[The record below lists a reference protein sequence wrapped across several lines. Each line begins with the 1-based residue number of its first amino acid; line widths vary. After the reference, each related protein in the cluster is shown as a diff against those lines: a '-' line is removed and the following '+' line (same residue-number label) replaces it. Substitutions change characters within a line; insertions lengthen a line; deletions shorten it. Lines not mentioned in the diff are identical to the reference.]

1 MTSPDRH
8 APRGGFTLAELII
21 ALLLLGTVT
30 AALMPMLFA
39 ISAQRRAS
47 ELRQRALIHAE
58 NLLDESLSRSGA
70 EQTQEQLTRW
80 LAQAEADEELPGLE
94 RTVAVR
100 NDPDLPAR
108 QITLEL
114 RWRNRHG
121 EFSPPLRLSGWSFS
135 PVAETP

>member
-135 PVAETP
+135 PAAETP